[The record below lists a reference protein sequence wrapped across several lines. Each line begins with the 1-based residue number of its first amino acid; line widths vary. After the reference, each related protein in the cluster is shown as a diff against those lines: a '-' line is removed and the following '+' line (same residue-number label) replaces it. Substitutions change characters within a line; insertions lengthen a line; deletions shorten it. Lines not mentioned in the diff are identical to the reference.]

1 MYQIFIVEDEPLI
14 RENLRSQIMQL
25 SKILPLSYC
34 GEAGDGEMGL
44 AAIIDLKPDIIL
56 TDIQMPFMDGLTFA
70 KEVRKLF
77 PLTRILFISGF
88 DEFEYAKAA
97 IQIQVDDYLLK
108 PIKQNQL
115 QDTLEK
121 IILILEKQ
129 KKEFDT
135 TEPTIDMVLELKK
148 NHLLNGLF
156 KGELSMNE
164 ALEKTQN
171 LSYSFVGKKMTV
183 LLARSKYNQ
192 NFEDYTRFGKELKK
206 LFKDEQRVLYSSISS
221 RFIKFLISAETK
233 KEVLSTAY
241 QTAQILIHGF
251 QHEVSGSMNVSIGS
265 VVDRVSEIPLSFQI
279 SQSQL
284 RLLAQSS
291 DTKVISYEDTL
302 EDSGLLTTYSFDLD
316 LKTELAKINS
326 ETKSN
331 FIKRL
336 LETQDSLEQTM
347 MYRFFVLVEMKNII
361 QKKEGFPMNLLQQLN
376 NVSSLIQIANNQQ
389 QYQDVLDTIIDS
401 LIEFQIP
408 SAMLKHNKLIKQA
421 VHFIEQHYTNP
432 DMSLNMVAQEVSL
445 SPSHFSTIFSQSMG
459 KTFID
464 YLTEQRIQ
472 QAKKLL
478 LKTNLRLTEITLR
491 IGYSDP
497 NYFSFLFKKKQGVS
511 PTEYRQ
517 KN

>member
-115 QDTLEK
+115 QDSLEK

-331 FIKRL
+331 FIKKL

-361 QKKEGFPMNLLQQLN
+361 QKKEDFPMNLLQQLN
-376 NVSSLIQIANNQQ
+376 NVSSLIHIANNQQ

-421 VHFIEQHYTNP
+421 VHFIEHHYTNP